1 MSTVAAFLDQKYR
14 KNRRVPLS
22 KLIDPVKYGALIRA
36 GTLVLMA
43 SGDRTLRLRV
53 LEKDTPNKGF
63 SEPLPLNSFATENKV
78 SPQYLQWYLSQEPVS
93 EWLLSNAR
101 GSVFLRVPRPI
112 LRAVPVP
119 LPTSALKPNGPNEV
133 VLQKH
138 DDEFSSL
145 IRELH
150 KDYLLNFKAGRY
162 RTAVILAGA
171 ISEVILYQLLIE
183 QDVNPKFLK
192 EDRGLALGKM
202 LDYVR
207 LLKLDQ
213 NDHFPMNHLVEIQKS
228 RNAAIHAGL
237 SLSAKREFSKT
248 DLASFDHIIRH
259 FGL

>member
-1 MSTVAAFLDQKYR
+1 MSTVASFLDQKFR
-14 KNRRVPLS
+14 KNKRVPLS
-22 KLIDPVKYGALIRA
+22 KLIDAVKYGAQIRA

-43 SGDRTLRLRV
+43 SGDRTLRLRI

-63 SEPLPLNSFATENKV
+63 SEPLPLNSFAAENKV

-93 EWLLSNAR
+93 EWLLSNAT

-112 LRAVPVP
+112 LHAVPVP
-119 LPTSALKPNGPNEV
+119 LPTSALQPKAPKEV
-133 VLQKH
+133 VLEKN

-150 KDYLLNFKAGRY
+150 KDYLLNFKAARY

-183 QDVNPKFLK
+183 QDVNPKILK
-192 EDRGLALGKM
+192 KDRNLGLNKM

-213 NDHFPMNHLVEIQKS
+213 NDHFPMNHLVEIQQS

-237 SLSAKREFSKT
+237 FLSSNREFSKT
-248 DLASFDHIIRH
+248 DLVSFDHVIRH

>member
-1 MSTVAAFLDQKYR
+1 MNTVTSFLDQKFR
-14 KNRRVPLS
+14 KSTRVPLS
-22 KLIDPVKYGALIRA
+22 KLIDPIKYGALIRA

-43 SGDRTLRLRV
+43 SGDRTLRVRI

-63 SEPLPLNSFATENKV
+63 SEPLPLNSFAAKNKV
-78 SPQYLQWYLSQEPVS
+78 SPHYLQWYLSQEPVS
-93 EWLLSNAR
+93 DWLLSNAT

-112 LRAVPVP
+112 LHALSVP
-119 LPTSALKPNGPNEV
+119 LPTSALKAKTAEEI
-133 VLQKH
+133 VLGRR
-138 DDEFSSL
+138 DDEFSIL
-145 IRELH
+145 IHELH

-183 QDVNPKFLK
+183 QDVNPKILSG
-192 EDRGLALGKM
+192 DRTLGLGKM

-207 LLKLDQ
+207 LLKLDR
-213 NDHFPMNHLVEIQKS
+213 NDNFPMNHLVELQKS

-237 SLSAKREFSKT
+237 LLSTNRQFSQA
-248 DLASFDHIIRH
+248 DLVSFDYIIRH